1 MVTPMTRPLIEF
13 VFDFASP
20 NAYLVWQVLPDLA
33 QRHDADL
40 QIVPCLLGGLFR
52 LTGNQAPFSAFAGIK
67 GKLDYEN
74 LEMHRFITR
83 HGLTRFHMN
92 PHFPVNTL
100 LLMRGHVAAR
110 HRGEEAAYLAAGLTA
125 MWEDGLKLDDPATIA
140 TVLDNA
146 GLDSKAILA
155 ATQDPEIKAEL
166 VASTETA
173 AARGAFGIPTLFVDG
188 EIYFGK
194 ERLHQVEEQLTR

>member
-100 LLMRGHVAAR
+100 LLMRGLVAAR